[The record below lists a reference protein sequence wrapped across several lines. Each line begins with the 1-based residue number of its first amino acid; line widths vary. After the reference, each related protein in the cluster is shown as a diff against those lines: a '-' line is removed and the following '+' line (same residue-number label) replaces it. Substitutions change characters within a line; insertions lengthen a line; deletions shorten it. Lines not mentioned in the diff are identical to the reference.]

1 MKIYRLL
8 SILVMLAML
17 FGSSSVGMG
26 KAQAKPQRA
35 EISPDA
41 LYVPGEVI
49 VAFRSGF
56 ATMGTQAAALDLA
69 SQVGAQV
76 AEVAG
81 DTALLQFDES
91 ANVPELVAQL
101 NGMQGV
107 AYAEPNYVRWIPEM
121 QMDPTKVVG
130 HPQPRTEVTFRLRDA
145 MGGGTHEI
153 KLSLSQLRSMKSIR
167 NGLAVP
173 TWPTDPD
180 VWTQWGWEYSDAR
193 LVWPD
198 KAPNPAVCVVDTGVD
213 KNHPDLKG
221 RVLPG
226 YDFVNEDSDPA
237 DDNGHG
243 THVSGTIS
251 AIINNR
257 KGFAGISTAR
267 IVPAKVL
274 SAQGSGTSFDIA
286 QGIRYCANN
295 SAVKVIN
302 MSLSG
307 GGPSIT
313 EYDALNYAINI
324 KGKLV
329 VAAAGNSSRAY
340 RDVDGDNNIVPGSA
354 DTPASFP
361 AGWAVDW
368 VCKDGTLA
376 PDAPNTADCAPGNE
390 NTLADGLI
398 SVAAANFWNF
408 WYDSNDDGLVWVDTD
423 GDGSEPIE
431 GDPDYWDEHFW
442 PAYCAAEFSN
452 YGAWVEIMAPGK
464 DIYST
469 VPVSYNY
476 YERYFLLADPDGDGY
491 DWWSGTSMAAPH
503 VAGAAARVWSVFPT
517 ETNFQ
522 IETRLAHGGI
532 SMPWRQVAMDRN
544 MTKPW
549 QGYDDT
555 GYQGEAPFCWP
566 DGTKGP
572 LYDMTYVPY
581 LDVAGAMR
589 RTAFFQPVSEAITGL
604 PLAGATVMAY
614 SGTTLN
620 DRAIVSAD
628 NRWVALINLPVSLSY
643 SIKVNKA
650 GYTSGAVDIY
660 PGRTWS
666 CWPGYGGCNLYTL
679 SIPPKGRIT
688 AVLNWARRYGG
699 DLDLYTWLPSANPG
713 VVGAGFLVHPQNQG
727 AGELSAFPRARW
739 NRNGGAGDLLGAESI
754 TIMPRPGS
762 LTIPYYNLTPADRYD
777 FFVTDYGSGDL
788 NQRPDPFIGGSQPV
802 FFRLWAN
809 GQIVPGSFVAKS
821 ATCDT
826 DGADDTLG
834 NTDDE
839 VWWRVGYIQ
848 GSTFTVVDQCGPAGT
863 PFWPY

>member
-107 AYAEPNYVRWIPEM
+107 AYAEPNYIRWIPEM

-173 TWPTDPD
+173 TWPTDPG
-180 VWTQWGWEYSDAR
+180 VWWQWGWDYSDAS

-198 KAPNPAVCVVDTGVD
+198 RAPNPAVCVVDTGVD
-213 KNHPDLKG
+213 KNHPDLRG

-243 THVSGTIS
+243 THVSGTI
-251 AIINNR
+251 AAAINNR
-257 KGFAGISTAR
+257 KGFAGISTAK

-302 MSLSG
+302 MSLG
-307 GGPSIT
+307 GSVPSTT

-340 RDVDGDNNIVPGSA
+340 IDWDASGTIVPGSA

-368 VCKDGTLA
+368 VCQNGTLA
-376 PDAPNTADCAPGNE
+376 PGAPNTANCASNNV
-390 NTLADGLI
+390 NTLAPGLI
-398 SVAAANFWNF
+398 SVGAANWWDFVN
-408 WYDSNDDGLVWVDTD
+408 DSNGDGLVWVDTN
-423 GDGSEPIE
+423 GDGIE
-431 GDPDYWDEHFW
+431 QSAEDFAPV
-442 PAYCAAEFSN
+442 ACAAEFSN
-452 YGAWVEIMAPGK
+452 YGAWVEIIAPGK

-532 SMPWRQVAMDRN
+532 SMPWRQFAMDPN

-549 QGYDDT
+549 RGYDDT

-572 LYDMTYVPY
+572 LYNMTNVPY

-614 SGTTLN
+614 SGTTLK

-688 AVLNWARRYGG
+688 AVLNWARWYGG

-727 AGELSAFPRARW
+727 AGKLSAFPRARW
-739 NRNGGAGDLLGAESI
+739 NRDGGAGDPLGAESI
-754 TIMPRPGS
+754 TIMPKPGS

-788 NQRPDPFIGGSQPV
+788 NQPPDPFIGGSQPV

-809 GQIVPGSFVAKS
+809 GQIVPNSFVVKS
-821 ATCDT
+821 ATCSP
-826 DGADDTLG
+826 GQ
-834 NTDDE
+834 N
-839 VWWRVGYIQ
+839 WWHVGYIQ
-848 GSTFTVVDQCGPAGT
+848 GSTFNAVNQCGTSAN
-863 PFWPY
+863 WPY

>member
-107 AYAEPNYVRWIPEM
+107 AYAEPNYIRWIPEM

-145 MGGGTHEI
+145 RGGGTHEI

-173 TWPTDPD
+173 TWPTDPG
-180 VWTQWGWEYSDAR
+180 VWWQWGWEYSDAN

-243 THVSGTIS
+243 THVSGTI
-251 AIINNR
+251 AAAINNK
-257 KGFAGISTAR
+257 KGFAGISTAK

-274 SAQGSGTSFDIA
+274 SAQSLGTAFDIA
-286 QGIRYCANN
+286 QGIRYCADN

-313 EYDALNYAINI
+313 EYDALDYAINS

-340 RDVDGDNNIVPGSA
+340 YDVNGDNAITPGTDGA
-354 DTPASFP
+354 YLFP

-368 VCKDGTLA
+368 VCKNGILA
-376 PDAPNTADCAPGNE
+376 PGAPNTANCAPGNA
-390 NTLADGLI
+390 NTLAPGLI

-408 WYDSNDDGLVWVDTD
+408 WYDSNNDGLVWVDTD

-452 YGAWVEIMAPGK
+452 YGAWVEIIAPGK

-469 VPVSYNY
+469 VPVSYYNY
-476 YERYFLLADPDGDGY
+476 YGKSFWGADPDGDGY

-532 SMPWRQVAMDRN
+532 SMRWRQVAMDPN

-549 QGYDDT
+549 RGYDDT
-555 GYQGEAPFCWP
+555 GYRGEAPFCWP
-566 DGTKGP
+566 NNTFGA
-572 LYDMTYVPY
+572 LYDMTNVPY

-589 RTAFFQPVSEAITGL
+589 RTAFFQQVSEAITGL

-614 SGTTLN
+614 SGTTLK

-628 NRWVALINLPVSLSY
+628 NHFAALINLPVSLSY

-660 PGRTWS
+660 PGS
-666 CWPGYGGCNLYTL
+666 PQNCWPGFGGCYLYL

-688 AVLNWARRYGG
+688 AVLNWAGG
-699 DLDLYTWLPSANPG
+699 DYNDLDLYTWLPIAYAG
-713 VVGAGFLVHPQNQG
+713 VVGAGGSGHPQDKG
-727 AGELSAFPRARW
+727 AGELSTFPFAR
-739 NRNGGAGDLLGAESI
+739 RNYDGGWTDWLGAESI
-754 TIMPRPGS
+754 TIMPKPGS
-762 LTIPYYNLTPADRYD
+762 LTIPYYNLTSADRYD
-777 FFVTDYGSGDL
+777 FFVTDYGSGAL
-788 NQRPDPFIGGSQPV
+788 NQDV

-826 DGADDTLG
+826 DGADNTPG

-839 VWWRVGYIQ
+839 VWWHVGYIQ
-848 GSTFTVVDQCGPAGT
+848 FSTFTKIDQCGPAGT

>member
-107 AYAEPNYVRWIPEM
+107 AYAEPNYIRWIPEM

-173 TWPTDPD
+173 TWPTDPG
-180 VWTQWGWEYSDAR
+180 VWWQWGWEYSDAN

-198 KAPNPAVCVVDTGVD
+198 RAPNPAVCVVDTGVD

-243 THVSGTIS
+243 THVSGTI
-251 AIINNR
+251 AAAINNK

-267 IVPAKVL
+267 IVPTKVL

-286 QGIRYCANN
+286 QGIMYCANN

-302 MSLSG
+302 MSLG
-307 GGPSIT
+307 GSVPSTT
-313 EYDALNYAINI
+313 EYNALNYAINI

-340 RDVDGDNNIVPGSA
+340 IDWDASGTIVPGSA

-368 VCKDGTLA
+368 VCQNGTLA
-376 PDAPNTADCAPGNE
+376 PGAPNTANCASNNV
-390 NTLADGLI
+390 NTLAPGLI
-398 SVAAANFWNF
+398 SVGAANWWDFVN
-408 WYDSNDDGLVWVDTD
+408 DSNGDGLVWVDTN
-423 GDGSEPIE
+423 GDGIE
-431 GDPDYWDEHFW
+431 QSAEDFAPV
-442 PAYCAAEFSN
+442 ACAAEFSN
-452 YGAWVEIMAPGK
+452 YGAWVEIIAPGK

-476 YERYFLLADPDGDGY
+476 YERYFLFADPDGDGY
-491 DWWSGTSMAAPH
+491 DWWSGTSMATPH
-503 VAGAAARVWSVFPT
+503 VAGAAARVWSVFPAYS
-517 ETNFQ
+517 NSQ
-522 IETRLAHGGI
+522 IASQLLSV
-532 SMPWRQVAMDRN
+532 SMFWPTHAMDPN
-544 MTKPW
+544 MSNAW
-549 QGYDDT
+549 RGYNDT

-566 DGTKGP
+566 DNTLGA
-572 LYDMTYVPY
+572 LYNMTNVPY

-614 SGTTLN
+614 SGTTLK

-688 AVLNWARRYGG
+688 AVLNWARWYGG

-739 NRNGGAGDLLGAESI
+739 NRDGGAGDPLGAESI
-754 TIMPRPGS
+754 TIMPKPGS

-788 NQRPDPFIGGSQPV
+788 NQPPDPFIGGSQPV

-809 GQIVPGSFVAKS
+809 GQIVPNSFVVKS
-821 ATCDT
+821 ATCSP
-826 DGADDTLG
+826 GQ
-834 NTDDE
+834 N
-839 VWWRVGYIQ
+839 WWHVGYIQ
-848 GSTFTVVDQCGPAGT
+848 GSTFNAVNQCGTSAN
-863 PFWPY
+863 WPY

>member
-1 MKIYRLL
+1 
-8 SILVMLAML
+8 
-17 FGSSSVGMG
+17 MG

-145 MGGGTHEI
+145 RGGGTHEI

-173 TWPTDPD
+173 TWPTDPG
-180 VWTQWGWEYSDAR
+180 VWTQWGWYYSDAS

-226 YDFVNEDSDPA
+226 YDFVNEDSNPA

-251 AIINNR
+251 AIINNK
-257 KGFAGISTAR
+257 KGFAGISTAK
-267 IVPAKVL
+267 IVPVKVL
-274 SAQGSGTSFDIA
+274 SAQGWGTAFDIA
-286 QGIRYCANN
+286 QGITYCANN

-302 MSLSG
+302 MSLGGSG
-307 GGPSIT
+307 ASLT
-313 EYDALNYAINI
+313 EYNALNYAINF
-324 KGKLV
+324 KSKLV

-340 RDVDGDNNIVPGSA
+340 IDWDASNTIVPGSA

-361 AGWAVDW
+361 AGWAVNW
-368 VCKDGTLA
+368 VCQDGTLA
-376 PDAPNTADCAPGNE
+376 PGAPTSTPNCGSHGANA
-390 NTLADGLI
+390 LADGLI
-398 SVAAANFWNF
+398 SVAAANIWWSF
-408 WYDSNDDGLVWVDTD
+408 WYDSNNDGLVWVDTN
-423 GDGSEPIE
+423 GDGIEP
-431 GDPDYWDEHFW
+431 PDGNPAYWNEHFA
-442 PAYCAAEFSN
+442 PVACAAEFSN
-452 YGAWVEIMAPGK
+452 YGAWVEIIAPGK

-476 YERYFLLADPDGDGY
+476 YEKYFWFADPDGDGY
-491 DWWSGTSMAAPH
+491 DWLSGTSMAAPH

-532 SMPWRQVAMDRN
+532 SMPWHQTAMDPN
-544 MTKPW
+544 MSNAW
-549 QGYDDT
+549 EGYGDG

-572 LYDMTYVPY
+572 LYDMTNVPY
-581 LDVAGAMR
+581 LDVAGVMG
-589 RTAFFQPVSEAITGL
+589 RTALWQPVSEAITGL

-614 SGTTLN
+614 SGTTLK
-620 DRAIVSAD
+620 DKAIVSAD
-628 NRWVALINLPVSLSY
+628 NHFAALINLPVSSSY

-660 PGRTWS
+660 PGS
-666 CWPGYGGCNLYTL
+666 PQNCWPGYGGCRLYTL

-688 AVLNWARRYGG
+688 AVLNWARWYGG
-699 DLDLYTWLPSANPG
+699 DLDLYTWLPNVSSPGG
-713 VVGAGFLVHPQNQG
+713 VVGAGGSGHPQDQG
-727 AGELSAFPRARW
+727 AGELSIFPRARW
-739 NRNGGAGDLLGAESI
+739 NRDGGAGDPLGAESI
-754 TIMPRPGS
+754 TIMPYPGFPT
-762 LTIPYYNLTPADRYD
+762 LPYYNLTPADHYD
-777 FFVTDYGSGDL
+777 FFVTDYGSGYL
-788 NQRPDPFIGGSQPV
+788 NVDPYGNPQHV

-809 GQIVPGSFVAKS
+809 GQIVPGSFVEKS

-826 DGADDTLG
+826 DGADNIPG
-834 NTDDE
+834 NADDE
-839 VWWRVGYIQ
+839 VWWHVGYIQ
-848 GSTFTVVDQCGPAGT
+848 WSTFTPTDSCGPAGT

>member
-8 SILVMLAML
+8 SILVVLAML
-17 FGSSSVGMG
+17 FGSSVGMG

-56 ATMGTQAAALDLA
+56 ATMGTQAAALALA

-145 MGGGTHEI
+145 RGGGTHEI

-173 TWPTDPD
+173 TWPTDPG
-180 VWTQWGWEYSDAR
+180 VWWQWGWNYSDAS

-198 KAPNPAVCVVDTGVD
+198 RAPNPAVCVVDTGVD
-213 KNHPDLKG
+213 KNHPDLRG

-226 YDFVNEDSDPA
+226 YDFVNEDTDPA

-257 KGFAGISTAR
+257 KGFAGISTAK
-267 IVPAKVL
+267 IVPVKVL
-274 SAQGSGTSFDIA
+274 SAQGWGTAFDIA
-286 QGIRYCANN
+286 QGITYCANRTD
-295 SAVKVIN
+295 VKVIN
-302 MSLSG
+302 MSLG
-307 GGPSIT
+307 GGAPSDA

-340 RDVDGDNNIVPGSA
+340 RDVDGNNNIVPGST

-368 VCKDGTLA
+368 VCQDGTLA
-376 PDAPNTADCAPGNE
+376 PGAPNTADCASDNA
-390 NTLADGLI
+390 NALANGLI
-398 SVAAANFWNF
+398 SVAAANNWNF
-408 WYDSNDDGLVWVDTD
+408 WYDSNNDGLVWVDTNSN
-423 GDGSEPIE
+423 GSEPIE
-431 GDPDYWDEHFW
+431 DDPDYWNEHFS
-442 PAYCAAEFSN
+442 PQFCAAEFSN
-452 YGAWVEIMAPGK
+452 YGAWVEIIAPGK
-464 DIYST
+464 YIYST

-476 YERYFLLADPDGDGY
+476 YDKSFWGTDPDGDGY
-491 DWWSGTSMAAPH
+491 DWWSGTSMATPH

-532 SMPWRQVAMDRN
+532 SMFWRQVAMDPN
-544 MTKPW
+544 MSKAW
-549 QGYDDT
+549 RGYNDT

-572 LYDMTYVPY
+572 LYDMSNVPY
-581 LDVAGAMR
+581 LDVAGAMG
-589 RTAFFQPVSEAITGL
+589 RTALFQQVSEAITGL

-614 SGTTLN
+614 SGTTLK

-628 NRWVALINLPVSLSY
+628 NHFAALINLPASLSY

-660 PGRTWS
+660 PGSPRS
-666 CWPGYGGCNLYTL
+666 CWPGFGGCYLYL

-688 AVLNWARRYGG
+688 AVLNWAGG
-699 DLDLYTWLPSANPG
+699 DYNDLDLYTWLPSANHG
-713 VVGAGFLVHPQNQG
+713 VVGAGASGHLLYDLGP
-727 AGELSAFPRARW
+727 GELSVDPFARW
-739 NRNGGAGDLLGAESI
+739 NRDGGAGDWLGAESI
-754 TIMPRPGS
+754 TIMPKPGS
-762 LTIPYYNLTPADRYD
+762 LTIPYYNLTPDDRYD
-777 FFVTDYGSGDL
+777 FFVTDYGSGYL
-788 NQRPDPFIGGSQPV
+788 NQDV

-809 GQIVPGSFVAKS
+809 GQIVPGSFVEKS

-826 DGADDTLG
+826 DGADNTPG
-834 NTDDE
+834 NADDE
-839 VWWRVGYIQ
+839 VWWHVGYIQ
-848 GSTFTVVDQCGPAGT
+848 WSTFTPTDSCGPAGT

>member
-8 SILVMLAML
+8 SILVVLAML
-17 FGSSSVGMG
+17 FGSSGGMG
-26 KAQAKPQRA
+26 EAQAKPQRA

-49 VAFRSGF
+49 VAFQSGF
-56 ATMGTQAAALDLA
+56 STKGIQADALDLA

-76 AEVAG
+76 TKVAG

-91 ANVPELVAQL
+91 ANVPGLVARL
-101 NGMQGV
+101 NGMRGV
-107 AYAEPNYVRWIPEM
+107 AYAEPNYIRWIPEM
-121 QMDPTKVVG
+121 QMDATKVVG

-145 MGGGTHEI
+145 RGGGTHEI

-173 TWPTDPD
+173 TWPTDPG
-180 VWTQWGWEYSDAR
+180 VWTQWGWDYSDAS

-226 YDFVNEDSDPA
+226 YDFVNEDSNPA

-251 AIINNR
+251 AIINNK
-257 KGFAGISTAR
+257 KGFAGISTAK

-274 SAQGSGTSFDIA
+274 SAQGWGTDFDIA
-286 QGIRYCANN
+286 QGIVYCANN

-302 MSLSG
+302 MSLG
-307 GGPSIT
+307 GGAPSIT
-313 EYDALNYAINI
+313 EYNALDYAINT

-329 VAAAGNSSRAY
+329 VAAAGNDSRAY
-340 RDVDGDNNIVPGSA
+340 IDWDASNTIVPGSA

-376 PDAPNTADCAPGNE
+376 PGAPNSANCASGNA
-390 NTLADGLI
+390 NALANGLI
-398 SVAAANFWNF
+398 SVGAANNWWNFWN
-408 WYDSNDDGLVWVDTD
+408 DSNNDGLVWVDTN
-423 GDGSEPIE
+423 GDSTEPLNS
-431 GDPDYWDEHFW
+431 DPTYWAEHFW
-442 PAYCAAEFSN
+442 PGSCAAEFSN
-452 YGAWVEIMAPGK
+452 YGAWVEIIAPGK

-476 YERYFLLADPDGDGY
+476 YDKYFWGADGDGDGY
-491 DWWSGTSMAAPH
+491 DSWSGTSMATPH
-503 VAGAAARVWSVFPT
+503 VAGAAARVWSVFPAYS
-517 ETNFQ
+517 NSQ
-522 IETRLAHGGI
+522 IASQLLSV
-532 SMPWRQVAMDRN
+532 SMFWPMHAMDPSMSN
-544 MTKPW
+544 AW
-549 QGYDDT
+549 EGYNDA

-566 DGTKGP
+566 DNTFGA
-572 LYDMTYVPY
+572 LYDMTNVPY
-581 LDVAGAMR
+581 LDVAGAMG
-589 RTAFFQPVSEAITGL
+589 RTALFQPVSEAITGL

-614 SGTTLN
+614 SGTTLK
-620 DRAIVSAD
+620 DKAIVSAN
-628 NRWVALINLPVSLSY
+628 NRWAALINLPVSLSY

-660 PGRTWS
+660 PGS
-666 CWPGYGGCNLYTL
+666 PQNCWPGYGGCRLYTL

-688 AVLNWARRYGG
+688 AVLNWARSNGG

-713 VVGAGFLVHPQNQG
+713 VVGAGVSGHPLYNLG
-727 AGELSAFPRARW
+727 PGELSAFPRARW
-739 NRNGGAGDLLGAESI
+739 NRDGGAGDWLGAESI
-754 TIMPRPGS
+754 TIMPKPGS
-762 LTIPYYNLTPADRYD
+762 LTIPYYNLTSADHYD
-777 FFVTDYGSGDL
+777 FFVTDYGSGYL
-788 NQRPDPFIGGSQPV
+788 NVDPYGNPQHV

-826 DGADDTLG
+826 DGADNIPG
-834 NTDDE
+834 NADDE
-839 VWWRVGYIQ
+839 VWWHAGYIQ
-848 GSTFTVVDQCGPAGT
+848 GSTFNPDDSCGPAST

>member
-17 FGSSSVGMG
+17 FGSSVGMG

-56 ATMGTQAAALDLA
+56 ATMGTQAAALALA

-76 AEVAG
+76 AKVAG

-107 AYAEPNYVRWIPEM
+107 AYAEPNYIRWIPEM

-145 MGGGTHEI
+145 RGGGTHEI

-173 TWPTDPD
+173 TWPTDPG
-180 VWTQWGWEYSDAR
+180 VWTQWGWDYSDAS

-221 RVLPG
+221 QVLPG

-251 AIINNR
+251 AIINNK
-257 KGFAGISTAR
+257 KGFAGISTAK

-274 SAQGSGTSFDIA
+274 SAQGWGTAFDIA
-286 QGIRYCANN
+286 QGIMYCANN

-302 MSLSG
+302 MSLG
-307 GGPSIT
+307 GSAPSIA
-313 EYDALNYAINI
+313 EYTALDYAINTM
-324 KGKLV
+324 GKLV

-340 RDVDGDNNIVPGSA
+340 RDVDGNNNIVPGTL

-361 AGWAVDW
+361 AGWAVNW

-376 PDAPNTADCAPGNE
+376 PGAPTPIPNCGSHGANA
-390 NTLADGLI
+390 LADGLI
-398 SVAAANFWNF
+398 SVGAANNWNF
-408 WYDSNDDGLVWVDTD
+408 WYDSNNDGLVWVDTN
-423 GDGSEPIE
+423 GDGNEQSSE
-431 GDPDYWDEHFW
+431 DFW
-442 PAYCAAEFSN
+442 PDSCAAEFSN
-452 YGAWVEIMAPGK
+452 YGAWVEIIAPGK

-476 YERYFLLADPDGDGY
+476 YNKYFWGADWDGDGY
-491 DWWSGTSMAAPH
+491 DWWSGTSMATPH
-503 VAGAAARVWSVFPT
+503 VAGAAARVWSVSPT
-517 ETNFQ
+517 YSNSQ
-522 IETRLAHGGI
+522 IANQLLSV
-532 SMPWRQVAMDRN
+532 SMFWPTHAMDPN

-549 QGYDDT
+549 RGYDDT

-572 LYDMTYVPY
+572 LYDMSNVPY
-581 LDVAGAMR
+581 LDVAGAMG
-589 RTAFFQPVSEAITGL
+589 RTAFFQPVFEAITGL

-614 SGTTLN
+614 SGTTLK
-620 DRAIVSAD
+620 DKAIVSAD
-628 NRWVALINLPVSLSY
+628 DPWVALINLPASLWY
-643 SIKVNKA
+643 RIKVNKA

-660 PGRTWS
+660 PGWAWG
-666 CWPGYGGCNLYTL
+666 CGPGDWGCGFYAL

-688 AVLNWARRYGG
+688 AVLDWLGWS
-699 DLDLYTWLPSANPG
+699 DLDFYTWLPNVSSPGG
-713 VVGAGFLVHPQNQG
+713 VVGAGGSGHPQDKG
-727 AGELSAFPRARW
+727 PGELSAFPRARW
-739 NRNGGAGDLLGAESI
+739 NRDGGWSDWLGAESI
-754 TIMPRPGS
+754 TIMPKPGS

-777 FFVTDYGSGDL
+777 FFVTDYGSGYL
-788 NQRPDPFIGGSQPV
+788 NQPV

-809 GQIVPGSFVAKS
+809 GQIVPGSFVVKS
-821 ATCDT
+821 ATCLSGQD
-826 DGADDTLG
+826 
-834 NTDDE
+834 
-839 VWWRVGYIQ
+839 WWHAGYIQ
-848 GSTFTVVDQCGPAGT
+848 GSTFTAVDQCGTSAN
-863 PFWPY
+863 WPY

>member
-8 SILVMLAML
+8 SILVVLAML
-17 FGSSSVGMG
+17 FGSSVGMG

-107 AYAEPNYVRWIPEM
+107 AYAEPNYIRWIPEM
-121 QMDPTKVVG
+121 QMDATKVVG

-145 MGGGTHEI
+145 RGGGTHEI

-173 TWPTDPD
+173 TWPTDPG
-180 VWTQWGWEYSDAR
+180 VWTQWGWDYSNAS

-198 KAPNPAVCVVDTGVD
+198 RAPNPAVCVVDTGVD
-213 KNHPDLKG
+213 KNHPDLRG

-257 KGFAGISTAR
+257 KGFAGISTAK
-267 IVPAKVL
+267 IVPVKVL
-274 SAQGSGTSFDIA
+274 SAQGWGTSFDIA
-286 QGIRYCANN
+286 QGIVYCANN

-302 MSLSG
+302 MSLG
-307 GGPSIT
+307 GGAPSNT
-313 EYDALNYAINI
+313 EYIALNHAINT

-329 VAAAGNSSRAY
+329 VAAAGNDSMAY
-340 RDVDGDNNIVPGSA
+340 IDVDEDNAITPGIA

-368 VCKDGTLA
+368 VCQDGTLA
-376 PDAPNTADCAPGNE
+376 PGAPTPTPDCGTHGVNA
-390 NTLADGLI
+390 LANGLI
-398 SVAAANFWNF
+398 SVAAANNWNF
-408 WYDSNDDGLVWVDTD
+408 GYDSHSDGLVWVDTN
-423 GDGSEPIE
+423 GNGEPAE
-431 GDPDYWDEHFW
+431 NEHFY
-442 PAYCAAEFSN
+442 PVDCAAEFSN
-452 YGAWVEIMAPGK
+452 YGAWVEIIAPGK
-464 DIYST
+464 HIYST

-476 YERYFLLADPDGDGY
+476 YAKYFWFADQDGDGY
-491 DWWSGTSMAAPH
+491 DSWSGTSMATPH
-503 VAGAAARVWSVFPT
+503 VAGGAARVWSVFPT

-532 SMPWRQVAMDRN
+532 SMPWHQIAVDPSMSNAW
-544 MTKPW
+544 K
-549 QGYDDT
+549 GYKDT

-566 DGTKGP
+566 GNTLGA
-572 LYDMTYVPY
+572 LYDMTNVPY
-581 LDVAGAMR
+581 LDVAGVMN

-614 SGTTLN
+614 SGTTLK
-620 DRAIVSAD
+620 DIAIVSA
-628 NRWVALINLPVSLSY
+628 NNHWAALINLPASPSY

-650 GYTSGAVDIY
+650 GYTSGAVNIY
-660 PGRTWS
+660 PGWSWS
-666 CWPGYGGCNLYTL
+666 CAPGYLGCDLYTL

-688 AVLNWARRYGG
+688 AVLNWKGYGN
-699 DLDLYTWLPSANPG
+699 LDLYTWLPNAHAG
-713 VVGAGFLVHPQNQG
+713 VVGAGGFGHTQDQG
-727 AGELSAFPRARW
+727 PGTLSAFPFARW
-739 NRNGGAGDLLGAESI
+739 NRDGGASDWLGAESI
-754 TIMPRPGS
+754 TIMPKRGS
-762 LTIPYYNLTPADRYD
+762 LTIPYYNNPTSADRYD
-777 FFVTDYGSGDL
+777 FFVTDYGSGYL
-788 NQRPDPFIGGSQPV
+788 NVDPYGNPQHV

-809 GQIVPGSFVAKS
+809 GQIVPNSFVVKS

-826 DGADDTLG
+826 DGADDTPD
-834 NTDDE
+834 TADDQ
-839 VWWRVGYIQ
+839 VWWHAGYIQ
-848 GSTFTVVDQCGPAGT
+848 VSTFTAVDQCGTSAN
-863 PFWPY
+863 WPY